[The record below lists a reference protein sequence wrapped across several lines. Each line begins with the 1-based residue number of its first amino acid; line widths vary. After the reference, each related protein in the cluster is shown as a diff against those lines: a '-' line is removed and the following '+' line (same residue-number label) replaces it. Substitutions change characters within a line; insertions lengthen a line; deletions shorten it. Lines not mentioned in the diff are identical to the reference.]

1 MTQACEP
8 KFKFSKRSLAEIE
21 TLEPDLQIVLS
32 KVMNW
37 QIIDFTVIQGVRTI
51 EEQKELVRTGKS
63 RTMNSKHLPNRFG
76 MSEAVDIAPWPI
88 DWNDP
93 ERFFFLG
100 GLVFAAAEEMGV
112 KLRWGGDWDS
122 DKDFRDQT
130 FIDLPHFELVGDYG
144 VKK

>member
-1 MTQACEP
+1 MTKACEP
-8 KFKFSKRSLAEIE
+8 KFKFSKRSLSEIE

-37 QIIDFTVIQGVRTI
+37 QIMDFTVLQGVRTI

-88 DWNDP
+88 DWNDHG
-93 ERFFFLG
+93 RFRFLG
-100 GLVFAAAEEMGV
+100 GLMFAAAEEVGV
-112 KLRWGGDWDS
+112 KLRWGGDWDG
-122 DKDFRDQT
+122 DKDFKDQS

-144 VKK
+144 VK